1 MSRPWLL
8 LLLGTEPVGSRGFGL
23 GSKPATPARLDSGCG
38 VVAILHTAHGR
49 LSERPMEADC
59 KSVAKATKV
68 RILHLP
74 PSARS
79 APAEHEAQRGPTS
92 FLSGGVRV
100 WVAVRAPCA
109 PIPLP
114 VGTDRLGHGST

>member
-8 LLLGTEPVGSRGFGL
+8 LLLGTEPQGSRGFGL
-23 GSKPATPARLDSGCG
+23 RSKPATPARLDSGCG

-74 PSARS
+74 PSA
-79 APAEHEAQRGPTS
+79 PRGPDQRRRRSGPLACTR
-92 FLSGGVRV
+92 GGVL
-100 WVAVRAPCA
+100 RAA
-109 PIPLP
+109 DSEGESAGL
-114 VGTDRLGHGST
+114 